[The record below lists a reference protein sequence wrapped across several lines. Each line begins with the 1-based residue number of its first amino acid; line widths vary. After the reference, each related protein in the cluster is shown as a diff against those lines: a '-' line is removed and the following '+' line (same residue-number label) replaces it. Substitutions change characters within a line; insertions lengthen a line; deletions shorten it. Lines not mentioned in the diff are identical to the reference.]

1 MIKMNVNT
9 IANILLLASL
19 FLLSPMVEDQTEVLL
34 LPEAPLSIAVKI
46 YQPEIIITSSIN
58 GTVEFNVTYF
68 DASNNSNKSVA
79 LNGELNFDENS
90 GKISAD
96 RAGFYIFDLVA
107 TNIGKVKIKSEG
119 IYFISWFFIAI
130 LISVRLGIFI
140 KYQYY

>member
-1 MIKMNVNT
+1 MNVNT